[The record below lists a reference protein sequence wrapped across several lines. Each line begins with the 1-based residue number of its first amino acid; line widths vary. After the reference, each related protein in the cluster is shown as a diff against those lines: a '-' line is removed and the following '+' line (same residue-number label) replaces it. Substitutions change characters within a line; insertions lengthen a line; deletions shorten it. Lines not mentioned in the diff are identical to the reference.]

1 MGLPA
6 NRNPPPPPPANT
18 DPIAQPSQSTTT
30 AQPPSTPSELPP
42 AALDL
47 AAKIFDLARTGATD
61 SLSSYLAA
69 GIPPNLT
76 NHAGDTLLM
85 LAAYHDH
92 ASTVRLLVSRGADVN
107 ALNGRGQSPLAGAVF
122 KGYEEVVRA
131 LVEAG
136 ADAEA
141 GQPTAVEAGWMF
153 RRWTCLRAMGV
164 QVDDEG
170 NPGEG
175 VQRPALPGMLDGM
188 GRPVE
193 GGGQNGGAQNGGAQN
208 GGVQNGGAEC
218 PVGQDA
224 GNGRPAGGSV
234 LTRDEVARMVGL

>member
-6 NRNPPPPPPANT
+6 NQNPPPQPPANT
-18 DPIAQPSQSTTT
+18 DPLLAQSTASTSA

-61 SLSSYLAA
+61 SLSAYLTA

-92 ASTVRLLVSRGADVN
+92 VSTVRLLISRGADVN

-122 KGYEEVVRA
+122 KGYEEVVKA

-136 ADAEA
+136 ADVEA

-153 RRWTCLRAMGV
+153 RRWGCLRLMGV

-175 VQRPALPGMLDGM
+175 VERPALPGMLDGM

-193 GGGQNGGAQNGGAQN
+193 GGVQNGGAQNEGA
-208 GGVQNGGAEC
+208 QNGGAEC

-234 LTRDEVARMVGL
+234 LTREEVARMVGL